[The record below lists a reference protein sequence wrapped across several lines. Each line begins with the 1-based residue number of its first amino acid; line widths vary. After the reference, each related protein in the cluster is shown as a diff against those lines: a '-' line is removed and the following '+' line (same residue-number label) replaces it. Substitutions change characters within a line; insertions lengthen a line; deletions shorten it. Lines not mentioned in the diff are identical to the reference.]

1 MKQREMPRWMALPFL
16 AVGLFIVLLSL
27 GVIEAQPRTSHR
39 AIFDTPHHWQVTSIG
54 IAFACAGLSLFA
66 GQRRRWLSIV
76 IGLVLLPAFFAPLI
90 WLFYLSG
97 MIELPIRILASIPL
111 GLGAAGAVAG
121 FIQTIR
127 GGAK

>member
-27 GVIEAQPRTSHR
+27 GVIEAQPRTSHW
-39 AIFDTPHHWQVTSIG
+39 AIFDTPQHWQVT
-54 IAFACAGLSLFA
+54 
-66 GQRRRWLSIV
+66 SIV

-111 GLGAAGAVAG
+111 GLGAAGAVEG